1 MERGHVFAS
10 RTKVL
15 PREVRAMKCFRLND
29 STFVAAGCFSG
40 TLSILEKVGATLTE
54 IRNMSLSGG
63 SITAIL
69 FLETSMFS
77 DRPVLLCG
85 CRNGN
90 ISVWDA
96 NSLVTKD
103 ATPLNITT
111 IQDTTTCVCGLAPVS
126 GGGYAAD
133 SWDCMTR
140 IRTQTE
146 NLEFHHG
153 NVSAWFTVEA
163 DNAFFSG
170 VANGDLV
177 KRSRDGRI
185 LGRIEK
191 LHPGPIRAAV
201 LWGEHIITTAGDGS
215 MAKVSLDL
223 KKVEKLQVTDSL
235 LFSAAVCD
243 TFAVTG
249 GYDGVVF
256 VLDLEKWVIIDV
268 ILVGT
273 EVTCVDLVDDGD
285 VVAGMS
291 QGSVCIFTLHSDR
304 KACDDEQEMY
314 ITMLETREF
323 RSDQFGSL
331 DPLSV
336 PARPDPR
343 TPVGS
348 ACAIRW
354 NGGAALAFYSKGYQ
368 KWLVFGIVPR
378 KVRSKDANGREYDT
392 AITIIDHN
400 EQMATMY
407 IDFGETPEENID
419 YYAKSRQMSLT
430 PGVRKEVYDF
440 LIENLKDRFRP
451 RKEKQLKQSL
461 DDIKAL
467 VASKD
472 CVLETVL
479 DHLLL
484 PTALNEQCP
493 EVFAFFKGQLHR
505 LLEWSITNKF
515 KDHPMFYKFSSLATQ
530 VLAWF
535 PDGDDLCDDEVAV
548 RMLSDFL
555 VTDAVD
561 CPTLCGNFT
570 SVFVSFLKYSRGAI
584 SEKMEDFEER
594 LCAHLDV
601 SSISDFVLRVFTTL
615 VNTSLDHNRLLA
627 GVATAIAEGCYGGI
641 TLLKRIVTK
650 QPGALRKLPEIT
662 DAVRA
667 ILQFCVDS
675 SHLEI
680 HRTEGFVTV
689 ELIMRIFEQGGF
701 DDILSEF
708 EENIDFKANTISTK
722 AALGVFY
729 WRLPDALDLFLS
741 NPEDTSLGQ
750 LVLDRMKE
758 MPPDELLSFVE
769 EMNLIDRII
778 PKFSPESKS
787 TGHVTEIILLMNTL
801 GGVKSTEKWQEFTK
815 SVLNAHIEW
824 IESCKGFGGES
835 PNIPIDT
842 ETIERTKVPRRVV
855 QRELNVDSDSSDEAP
870 PTKDDS
876 SDDVVVEPETQEEEE
891 EEGGPS
897 PEYLDMMRNLCGG
910 DDSD

>member
-10 RTKVL
+10 RTKVF
-15 PREVRAMKCFRLND
+15 PSEVRAMKCFRLND
-29 STFVAAGCFSG
+29 STFVAAGSFSG
-40 TLSILEKVGATLTE
+40 TLSILEKVGGTLSQ
-54 IRNMSLSGG
+54 IRSMDLNSS

-69 FLETSMFS
+69 FLEKSMFS
-77 DRPVLLCG
+77 DRPVLLFG

-103 ATPLNITT
+103 TTPLKITT
-111 IQDTTTCVCGLAPVS
+111 IQDTTTCVCSLTPIS
-126 GGGYAAD
+126 DGGYAAD

-153 NVSAWFTVEA
+153 QFPAWFTVEA

-170 VANGDLV
+170 VADGNLV
-177 KRSRDGRI
+177 KRSRDGRV

-191 LHPGPIRAAV
+191 LHPAPIRAAT
-201 LWGEHIITTAGDGS
+201 LWGEHIITTSGDGS
-215 MAKVSLDL
+215 IRKVSLDL
-223 KKVEKLQVTDSL
+223 KKVEKLQPTDFP
-235 LFSAAVCD
+235 LFSAAACD
-243 TFAVTG
+243 TFAVIG
-249 GYDGVVF
+249 GYDGLVF
-256 VLDLEKWVIIDV
+256 VLDLEKWAVIDV

-273 EVTCVDLVDDGD
+273 EVTCVDIVDDGD
-285 VVAGMS
+285 VVVGMN
-291 QGSVCIFTLHSDR
+291 QGSVCIFTMHSDR

-314 ITMLETREF
+314 ITMLENREF
-323 RSDQFGSL
+323 QAHQVATL
-331 DPLSV
+331 DPRSL
-336 PARPDPR
+336 PAIPDPR

-348 ACAIRW
+348 ACAIRRHR
-354 NGGAALAFYSKGYQ
+354 GACLVFYSKGYQ
-368 KWLVFGIVPR
+368 KWLVYGIVPV

-392 AITIIDHN
+392 SITLIDHN
-400 EQMATMY
+400 EQMTTMY
-407 IDFGETPEENID
+407 IDFGETPDENID
-419 YYAKSRQMSLT
+419 YYAKSRQLSLT
-430 PGVRKEVYDF
+430 SGVRKEIYDF
-440 LIENLKDRFRP
+440 LVDNLKGQFRP
-451 RKEKQLKQSL
+451 KNKKQPEQKL

-472 CVLETVL
+472 CALETVF
-479 DHLLL
+479 DHVLLSA
-484 PTALNEQCP
+484 ALNEQCP
-493 EVFAFFKGQLHR
+493 EVFGFFKGQLR
-505 LLEWSITNKF
+505 QLLEWSITNKF
-515 KDHPMFYKFSSLATQ
+515 KDSPMFYKFSSLATQ
-530 VLAWF
+530 VLTRF

-570 SVFVSFLKYSRGAI
+570 NVFVSFLKYSRGDI

-601 SSISDFVLRVFTTL
+601 SSIANFVLRVFTSL
-615 VNTSLDHNRLLA
+615 VNTGLDHNRLLA
-627 GVATAIAEGCYGGI
+627 GVATAIAKGCYGGI
-641 TLLKRIVTK
+641 TLLKWIVTK
-650 QPGALRKLPEIT
+650 KPDALRKLPEIT

-667 ILQFCVDS
+667 ILEFCVDS
-675 SHLEI
+675 SHPEI
-680 HRTEGFVTV
+680 HRTEGFVTL
-689 ELIMRIFEQGGF
+689 ELITRIFEQGGF

-708 EENIDFKANTISTK
+708 EENIDFETNTISTK
-722 AALGVFY
+722 AALRVFY
-729 WRLPDALDLFLS
+729 WRLPNALDLFLA

-750 LVLDRMKE
+750 LIFDRMKE

-801 GGVKSTEKWQEFTK
+801 DGVKSTAKWQEFTK

-891 EEGGPS
+891 EGSPS
-897 PEYLDMMRNLCGG
+897 PEYLEMMRSLCGG